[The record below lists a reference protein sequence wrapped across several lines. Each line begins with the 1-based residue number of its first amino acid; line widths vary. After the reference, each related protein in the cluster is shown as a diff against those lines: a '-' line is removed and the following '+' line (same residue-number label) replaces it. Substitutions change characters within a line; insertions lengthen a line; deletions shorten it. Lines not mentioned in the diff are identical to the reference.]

1 MKRTLFLAALLAL
14 ALLSACQSREQ
25 QYVGKA
31 IRLMDKYGLF
41 AEGPSWEQSRAAA
54 LEAKPAS
61 MEEAYEITRTALK
74 VAGGKHSFLITEEK
88 LQKIAEEDKEIA
100 PSVTV
105 SEDRIALIAIP
116 QFSGQTTDE
125 QQRYART
132 VLDALPEADAPE
144 DERLEAVVIDLR
156 GNTGGN
162 MYPMIAAVHRFLPD
176 DVILK
181 FKGRRFTTQ
190 VSRSFVLR
198 TVGIEAQP
206 AIDCRVALLTDS
218 LTASSGEALL
228 LCFRGLDNVR
238 SFGAPTAGYASA
250 NSPHPMPDGS
260 QLVLTQSCDQART
273 GEVFCDD
280 PIAPDEPTDQPLE
293 AALAWLRSR

>member
-1 MKRTLFLAALLAL
+1 MKRTIFLAALLAL
-14 ALLSACQSREQ
+14 ALVSACQSREQ

-31 IRLMDKYGLF
+31 VRLMDKYGLF
-41 AEGPSWEQSRAAA
+41 AEGPSWEQTRAAA
-54 LEAKPAS
+54 LEAKPAT
-61 MEEAYEITRTALK
+61 MDEAYEITRTALK
-74 VAGGKHSFLITEEK
+74 VAGGKHSFLWTVDSQNKSAVEDAGTE
-88 LQKIAEEDKEIA
+88 
-100 PSVTV
+100 PSVTRLEGDV
-105 SEDRIALIAIP
+105 LHIVIP
-116 QFSGQTTDE
+116 AFSGQSTDE
-125 QQRYART
+125 NRRYIHT
-132 VLDALPEADAPE
+132 VLDKLPEAA
-144 DERLEAVVIDLR
+144 AGVVIDLR

-206 AIDCRVALLTDS
+206 AIDCPVALLTDS

>member
-1 MKRTLFLAALLAL
+1 MKRTIFLAVLLAL
-14 ALLSACQSREQ
+14 ALVSACQSREQ

-31 IRLMDKYGLF
+31 VRLMDKYGLF
-41 AEGPSWEQSRAAA
+41 AEGPSWEQTRAAA
-54 LEAKPAS
+54 LEAKPAT
-61 MEEAYEITRTALK
+61 MDEAYEITRTALK

-88 LQKIAEEDKEIA
+88 LQKIAEKDKETA
-100 PSVTV
+100 PSVV
-105 SEDRIALIAIP
+105 AFEDRIALITIP
-116 QFSGQTTDE
+116 EFSGQTQDE

-132 VLDALPEADAPE
+132 VLDALPQADAPE
-144 DERLEAVVIDLR
+144 DESLQAVIIDLR

-206 AIDCRVALLTDS
+206 AIDCPVALLTDS

-228 LCFRGLDNVR
+228 LCFRGLENVR
-238 SFGAPTAGYASA
+238 TFGAPTAGYASA

-260 QLVLTQSCDQART
+260 RLVLTQSCDQART

-293 AALAWLRSR
+293 IALAWLRSR